1 MDGLWNPVCT
11 IMGCEGVQKRILCK
25 STCLWLKVTFSKPT
39 WDILRRWFVF
49 VYGRRVR
56 ARIKLACANACVCK
70 HLSSMHSSQL
80 AAPIDNRAIF
90 KVRSV
95 WNQQAISGKIWLLAR
110 TQKPYLWDMRV
121 SNCSNE
127 RIRSDESETSVHC
140 GNLTNWGKDDWSTLN
155 LSLKMQSTW
164 QARTNQ
170 QYSAICPQT
179 KRRRRD
185 GAILCLL
192 AEKGLN

>member
-1 MDGLWNPVCT
+1 
-11 IMGCEGVQKRILCK
+11 MGCEGVQKRIFCK

-39 WDILRRWFVF
+39 WDILRRCV
-49 VYGRRVR
+49 RVR
-56 ARIKLACANACVCK
+56 VREEGACKDQVSNANACVCI

-80 AAPIDNRAIF
+80 AAAICYVGLQQTQEEDNRAIF

-185 GAILCLL
+185 GAIFCLL
-192 AEKGLN
+192 AAKGLN